1 MTASPEHLLMIFG
14 LAALTY
20 LTRLSGFLLGS
31 RQAPSGMARAL
42 HYVPIAAF
50 AALIVPGLVVPG
62 ELAPRVIAA
71 VASGLIALRLGKLWA
86 ALLIGMA
93 VYWGLRAAG
102 I

>member
-1 MTASPEHLLMIFG
+1 MTATSEHLLMILA

-20 LTRLSGFLLGS
+20 LTRVSGFLLGA
-31 RQAPSGMARAL
+31 RQPPPSVMRAL

-50 AALIVPGLVVPG
+50 AALIVPGLAIPG
-62 ELAPRVIAA
+62 EFAPRAIAA
-71 VASGLIALRLGKLWA
+71 VSAGVIALRLGKRWA

-102 I
+102 V